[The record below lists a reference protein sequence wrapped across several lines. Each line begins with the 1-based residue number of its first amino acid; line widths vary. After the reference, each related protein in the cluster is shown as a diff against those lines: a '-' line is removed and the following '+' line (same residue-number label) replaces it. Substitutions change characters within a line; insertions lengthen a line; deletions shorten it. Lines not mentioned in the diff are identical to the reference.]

1 MALQVEIWV
10 KSIIEGLFA
19 NNTFAA
25 RSVDHSEWAN
35 NKTVHVPNAG
45 AAPNVE
51 KNRTEFPAKVT
62 QRADV
67 DLTYQMDEFTVDPVR
82 IPHADEVELSYPKRE
97 SVIRQSRRKL
107 AQDAH
112 DSLIYDWIPAGVTV
126 VETLGE
132 AVSAHT
138 KGATGDRKKMTK
150 KTVEELQTLFD
161 EQDIPEEGRCILLD
175 ARMYNQLLNSMT
187 DAERNSFLVCADPV
201 RGVIGKY
208 MGFDFYKRSKVA
220 KTATDGTVKPWN
232 AANAATDCAAG
243 LAWHE
248 DCVSR
253 ALGES
258 VLFDDEGN
266 PLYYSDI
273 LSFLQRAGGS
283 SIRSDKKGVILIKQ
297 GTPTVQSSDPEEGV

>member
-25 RSVDHSEWAN
+25 RSVDHSEFVN

-51 KNRTEFPAKVT
+51 KNRTVFPASVT
-62 QRADV
+62 KREDV
-67 DLTYQMDEFTVDPVR
+67 DLTYDMDEFTVDPVR
-82 IPHADEVELSYPKRE
+82 ISHAEQVELSYNKRE
-97 SVIRQSRRKL
+97 SIVRQSRRKL
-107 AQDAH
+107 AQDIY
-112 DSLIYDWIPAGVTV
+112 DSIIYDWIPEGVKV
-126 VETLGE
+126 VETIGA
-132 AVSAHT
+132 AVAAHI
-138 KGATGDRKKMTK
+138 KGATGDRKLMTK

-161 EQDIPEEGRCILLD
+161 EQDLPEEGRCILLD
-175 ARMYNQLLNSMT
+175 ARMYNQLMNSMT
-187 DAERNSFLVCADPV
+187 DAEQNNFLNCADPA

-208 MGFDFYKRSKVA
+208 LGFDFYKRSKVA
-220 KTATDGTVKPWN
+220 KVATDGTVKPWS
-232 AANAATDCAAG
+232 AADAATDCAAG

-266 PLYYSDI
+266 PLFYGDVI
-273 LSFLQRAGGS
+273 SFLQRAGGK
-283 SIRSDKKGVILIKQ
+283 SIRADKAGIVLIKQ
-297 GTPTVQSSDPEEGV
+297 GTAA

>member
-1 MALQVEIWV
+1 MALQIEIWV
-10 KSIIEGLFA
+10 KSIFEGLFA

-25 RSVDHSEWAN
+25 RSVDHSEWVD

-62 QRADV
+62 QREDV

-82 IPHADEVELSYPKRE
+82 ISHAEQVELSYPKRE
-97 SVIRQSRRKL
+97 SIIRQSRRKL
-107 AQDAH
+107 AQDIHA
-112 DSLIYDWIPAGVTV
+112 SLIYDWIPVGVKV

-132 AVSAHT
+132 AVKAHI
-138 KGATGDRKKMTK
+138 KGATGNRKKMTK
-150 KTVEELQTLFD
+150 STVEELQTLFD
-161 EQDIPEEGRCILLD
+161 EQEMPEEGRCILLD
-175 ARMYNQLLNSMT
+175 ARMYNQLMNSMT
-187 DAERNSFLVCADPV
+187 DAERNSFLVCADPA

-220 KTATDGTVKPWN
+220 KTATDGTVKPW
-232 AANAATDCAAG
+232 AAADASTDCAAG

-266 PLYYSDI
+266 PMYYSDI
-273 LSFLQRAGGS
+273 ISFLQRAGGS
-283 SIRSDKKGVILIKQ
+283 SIRSDKKGIILIKQ
-297 GTPTVQSSDPEEGV
+297 GTAE

>member
-1 MALQVEIWV
+1 MALQIEIWV
-10 KSIIEGLFA
+10 KSIIEGIFA

-25 RSVDHSEWAN
+25 RSVDHSEWVD

-62 QRADV
+62 QREDV

-82 IPHADEVELSYPKRE
+82 ISHAEQVELSYSKRE
-97 SVIRQSRRKL
+97 SIIRQSRRKL
-107 AQDAH
+107 AQDVH
-112 DSLIYDWIPAGVTV
+112 DSLIYDWIPAGVKV

-132 AVSAHT
+132 AVKAHI
-138 KGATGDRKKMTK
+138 KGAIGNRNKMTK
-150 KTVEELQTLFD
+150 STVEELQTLFD
-161 EQDIPEEGRCILLD
+161 EQEMPEEGRCILLD
-175 ARMYNQLLNSMT
+175 ARMYNQLMNSMT
-187 DAERNSFLVCADPV
+187 DAERNSFLVCADPA

-220 KTATDGTVKPWN
+220 KAATDGTVKPWS
-232 AANAATDCAAG
+232 AADAATDCAAG

-273 LSFLQRAGGS
+273 ISFLQRAGGS
-283 SIRSDKKGVILIKQ
+283 FIRADKKGIILIKQ
-297 GTPTVQSSDPEEGV
+297 GTAA

>member
-19 NNTFAA
+19 KNTFAV
-25 RSVDHSEWAN
+25 RSVDHSEWAD

-51 KNRTEFPAKVT
+51 KNRKVFPANVT
-62 QRADV
+62 EREDV
-67 DLTYQMDEFTVDPVR
+67 DLSYQMDEYTVDPVR
-82 IPHADEVELSYPKRE
+82 IPHADQVELSYPKRE

-107 AQDAH
+107 AQEVHDAI
-112 DSLIYDWIPAGVTV
+112 IYSWIPAGVKV

-132 AVSAHT
+132 AVAAHL
-138 KGATGDRKKMTK
+138 KGVTGDRKKMTK
-150 KTVEELQTLFD
+150 KTVEEIQTILD

-187 DAERNSFLVCADPV
+187 DAERNAFLVCADPA
-201 RGVIGKY
+201 RGVIGKFL
-208 MGFDFYKRSKVA
+208 GFDFYKRSYVA
-220 KTATDGTVKPWN
+220 KTAADGALKPWN
-232 AANAATDCAAG
+232 AAAATADCAAG
-243 LAWHE
+243 IAWQE

-273 LSFLQRAGGS
+273 ISFLQRAGGS
-283 SIRSDKKGVILIKQ
+283 SIRSDKKGIVLIKQ
-297 GTPTVQSSDPEEGV
+297 GPAE

>member
-25 RSVDHSEWAN
+25 RSVDHSEFVN

-51 KNRTEFPAKVT
+51 KNRTVFPASVT
-62 QRADV
+62 KREDV
-67 DLTYQMDEFTVDPVR
+67 DLKYDMDEYTVDPVR
-82 IPHADEVELSYPKRE
+82 ISHAEQVELSYNKRE
-97 SVIRQSRRKL
+97 SIVRQSRRKL
-107 AQDAH
+107 AQDIY
-112 DSLIYDWIPAGVTV
+112 DSIIYDWIPEGVKV
-126 VETLGE
+126 VETIGA
-132 AVSAHT
+132 AVAAHI
-138 KGATGDRKKMTK
+138 KGATGDRKLMTK

-161 EQDIPEEGRCILLD
+161 EQDLPEEGRCILLD
-175 ARMYNQLLNSMT
+175 ARMYNQLMNSMT
-187 DAERNSFLVCADPV
+187 DAEQNNFLNCADPA

-208 MGFDFYKRSKVA
+208 FGFDFYKRSKVA
-220 KTATDGTVKPWN
+220 KVATDGTVKPWS
-232 AANAATDCAAG
+232 AADAATDCAAG

-266 PLYYSDI
+266 PLFYGDVI
-273 LSFLQRAGGS
+273 SFLQRAGGK
-283 SIRSDKKGVILIKQ
+283 SIRADKAGIVLIKQ
-297 GTPTVQSSDPEEGV
+297 GTAA

>member
-187 DAERNSFLVCADPV
+187 DSERNSFLVCADPV

>member
-10 KSIIEGLFA
+10 KSIVEGLFA

-25 RSVDHSEWAN
+25 RSVDHSEWVD

-62 QRADV
+62 QREDV

-82 IPHADEVELSYPKRE
+82 IPHAETVELSYPKRE

-107 AQDAH
+107 AQDVH
-112 DSLIYDWIPAGVTV
+112 DSLIYDWIPEGVKV
-126 VETLGE
+126 IETTGE
-132 AVSAHT
+132 AVAAHIAGA
-138 KGATGDRKKMTK
+138 KGNRKKMTK
-150 KTVEELQTLFD
+150 AIVEELQTLFD
-161 EQDIPEEGRCILLD
+161 EQEIPEEGRCILLD

-187 DAERNSFLVCADPV
+187 DAERNSFLVCADPA

-220 KTATDGTVKPWN
+220 KAAEDGTVKPWD
-232 AANAATDCAAG
+232 AADATTDCAAG

-273 LSFLQRAGGS
+273 ISFLQRAGGS
-283 SIRSDKKGVILIKQ
+283 SIRSDKKGIILIKQ
-297 GTPTVQSSDPEEGV
+297 GTAA

>member
-25 RSVDHSEWAN
+25 RSVDHSEFVN

-51 KNRTEFPAKVT
+51 KNRTVFPASVT
-62 QRADV
+62 KREDV
-67 DLTYQMDEFTVDPVR
+67 DLKYDMDEYTVDPVR
-82 IPHADEVELSYPKRE
+82 ISHAEQVELSYNKRE
-97 SVIRQSRRKL
+97 SIVRQSRRTL
-107 AQDAH
+107 AQDIY
-112 DSLIYDWIPAGVTV
+112 DSIIYDWIPEGVKA
-126 VETLGE
+126 VETLGA
-132 AVSAHT
+132 AVAAHI
-138 KGATGDRKKMTK
+138 KGATGNRKLMSKDTIK
-150 KTVEELQTLFD
+150 ALQTVFD
-161 EQDIPEEGRCILLD
+161 DWELPEEGRCILLD
-175 ARMYNQLLNSMT
+175 AHMYNQLMDSLT
-187 DAERNSFLVCADPV
+187 DAQQNNFLACADPA

-208 MGFDFYKRSKVA
+208 LGFDFYKRGKVA
-220 KTATDGTVKPWN
+220 KVATDGTVKPWS
-232 AANAATDCAAG
+232 AAAAATDCAAG

-266 PLYYSDI
+266 PLFYGDI
-273 LSFLQRAGGS
+273 ISFLQRAGGK
-283 SIRSDKKGVILIKQ
+283 SIRADKVGIVLIKQ
-297 GTPTVQSSDPEEGV
+297 GTAA

>member
-25 RSVDHSEWAN
+25 RSVDHSEFVN

-51 KNRTEFPAKVT
+51 KNRTVFPASVT
-62 QRADV
+62 KREDV
-67 DLTYQMDEFTVDPVR
+67 DLKYDMDEYTVDPVR
-82 IPHADEVELSYPKRE
+82 ISHAEQVELSYNKRE
-97 SVIRQSRRKL
+97 SIVRQSRRKL
-107 AQDAH
+107 AQDIY
-112 DSLIYDWIPAGVTV
+112 DSIIYDWIPEGVKA
-126 VETLGE
+126 VETLGA
-132 AVSAHT
+132 AVAAHI
-138 KGATGDRKKMTK
+138 KGATGNRKLMTK
-150 KTVEELQTLFD
+150 KTVEELQTIFD
-161 EQDIPEEGRCILLD
+161 EQDLPEEGRCILLD
-175 ARMYNQLLNSMT
+175 ARMYNQLMNSMT
-187 DAERNSFLVCADPV
+187 DAEQNNFLNCADPA

-208 MGFDFYKRSKVA
+208 LGFDFYKRSKVA
-220 KTATDGTVKPWN
+220 KAATDGTVKPWS
-232 AANAATDCAAG
+232 AADAATDCAAG

-266 PLYYSDI
+266 PLFYGDI
-273 LSFLQRAGGS
+273 ISFLQRAGGK
-283 SIRSDKKGVILIKQ
+283 SIRADKVGIVLIKQ
-297 GTPTVQSSDPEEGV
+297 GTAA

>member
-25 RSVDHSEWAN
+25 RSVDHSEFVN

-51 KNRTEFPAKVT
+51 KNRTVFPASVT
-62 QRADV
+62 KREDV
-67 DLTYQMDEFTVDPVR
+67 DLKYDMDEYTVDPVR
-82 IPHADEVELSYPKRE
+82 ISHAEQVELSYNKRE
-97 SVIRQSRRKL
+97 SIVRQSRRKL
-107 AQDAH
+107 AQDIY
-112 DSLIYDWIPAGVTV
+112 DSIIYDWIPEGVKA
-126 VETLGE
+126 VETLGA
-132 AVSAHT
+132 AVAAHI
-138 KGATGDRKKMTK
+138 KGATGNRKLMTK

-161 EQDIPEEGRCILLD
+161 EQDLPEEGRCILLD
-175 ARMYNQLLNSMT
+175 ARMYNQLMNSMT
-187 DAERNSFLVCADPV
+187 DAEQNNFLNCADPA

-208 MGFDFYKRSKVA
+208 LGFDFYKRSKVA
-220 KTATDGTVKPWN
+220 KVATDGTVKPWS
-232 AANAATDCAAG
+232 AAAAATDCAAG

-266 PLYYSDI
+266 PLFYGDI
-273 LSFLQRAGGS
+273 ISFLQRAGGK
-283 SIRSDKKGVILIKQ
+283 SIRADKVGIVLIKQ
-297 GTPTVQSSDPEEGV
+297 GTAA

>member
-25 RSVDHSEWAN
+25 RSVDHSEFVD

-51 KNRTEFPAKVT
+51 KNRTVFPASVT
-62 QRADV
+62 KREDI
-67 DLTYQMDEFTVDPVR
+67 DLTYNMDEFTVDPVR
-82 IPHADEVELSYPKRE
+82 ISHAEQVELSYNKRE
-97 SVIRQSRRKL
+97 SIVRQSRRKL
-107 AQDAH
+107 AQDIY
-112 DSLIYDWIPAGVTV
+112 DSIIYDWIPEGVKS
-126 VETLGE
+126 VETVGT
-132 AVSAHT
+132 AVAAHI
-138 KGATGDRKKMTK
+138 KGATGNRKLMSKD
-150 KTVEELQTLFD
+150 TVKALQTVFD
-161 EQDIPEEGRCILLD
+161 DWELPEEGRCILLD
-175 ARMYNQLLNSMT
+175 AHMYNQLMDSLT
-187 DAERNSFLVCADPV
+187 DAQQNNFLACADPA

-208 MGFDFYKRSKVA
+208 LGFDFYKRGKVA
-220 KTATDGTVKPWN
+220 KVATDGTLKPWS

-258 VLFDDEGN
+258 VLYDDEGN
-266 PLYYSDI
+266 PLYYGDVI
-273 LSFLQRAGGS
+273 SFLQRGGGK
-283 SIRSDKKGVILIKQ
+283 SIYADKTGVVLIKQ
-297 GTPTVQSSDPEEGV
+297 GTAA